1 MNNMI
6 PAPYVE
12 GSFQAKPPFDTVV
25 DPDICFTVE
34 ALRTVGELRSRN
46 FNLYTTVFQPV
57 GITEEES
64 ETILSEL
71 DNAAGVIIVLTAVGQ
86 KNVYLPSSYLL
97 SFPSVDGV
105 RYEHMALIV
114 DLGVVPPQLR
124 NVLAETQQEI
134 QDLVLSRVGVDTTVN
149 IGVVPTTAY
158 VQAGQARVFE
168 NTRKQAI
175 TNAKTNIKV
184 IKELQTQVA
193 KQEAYIQLLEQ
204 KIANPTP

>member
-1 MNNMI
+1 MSSMI
-6 PAPYVE
+6 PSMWVE
-12 GSFQAKPPFDTVV
+12 GSFTAKPPFDTLV
-25 DPDICFTVE
+25 DPEISFTVE
-34 ALRTVGELRSRN
+34 ALRTVEELRGRN
-46 FNLYTTVFQPV
+46 TNLYTTVFEPV
-57 GITEEES
+57 GITEEDGEAIL
-64 ETILSEL
+64 ETL
-71 DNAAGVIIVLTAVGQ
+71 DNEAGVIIVLTSVGRP
-86 KNVYLPSSYLL
+86 NVYLPSTYLL

-105 RYEHMALIV
+105 KYEHMALIV

-158 VQAGQARVFE
+158 VQAGQARIFE

-193 KQEAYIQLLEQ
+193 KQETYIQVLEQ
-204 KIANPTP
+204 RLANITP